1 MKQGNK
7 AEDHLRS
14 SLIWRTTWEMLWP
27 LRGVCAGREDSLREP
42 WGMLHRKG
50 PGSEEG
56 EGYFCGYLDDE
67 VWHHLKNYLKKRRRV
82 ATTGDASR
90 LGIYQIRSP

>member
-1 MKQGNK
+1 MENHLGK
-7 AEDHLRS
+7 ALAPYEEFALGAKTHYVGL
-14 SLIWRTTWEMLWP
+14 
-27 LRGVCAGREDSLREP
+27 G
-42 WGMLHRKG
+42 GMLHHKG